1 MKKLLILMALLSV
14 SLNLL
19 SDTPYDKKIAKIKSR
34 IARYKVE
41 MLENKIYGIQLDIDM
56 LKRLYFR
63 VIAPAYNQLAYLIG
77 SALNKLIIC
86 SGRFC
91 TLRI

>member
-1 MKKLLILMALLSV
+1 MVKYIKYIAIVLVLI
-14 SLNLL
+14 
-19 SDTPYDKKIAKIKSR
+19 I
-34 IARYKVE
+34 
-41 MLENKIYGIQLDIDM
+41 
-56 LKRLYFR
+56 